1 MVLLIPLTL
10 LILISDASRRR
21 YFKFSLFIGKSR
33 ERKKLALYGGIRSNM
48 PTSTD
53 HLLHHS
59 LLIHSAV
66 NHTSSTKKVLPS
78 LEEATAS
85 LAGQP
90 AGRINSK
97 YCIPHK

>member
-33 ERKKLALYGGIRSNM
+33 ERKKLAFYGGIRSNM
-48 PTSTD
+48 PTSTG
-53 HLLHHS
+53 HLVHHS

-66 NHTSSTKKVLPS
+66 NHASSTKKVLTS
-78 LEEATAS
+78 LEEATAN

-90 AGRINSK
+90 AGRTKLK